1 MNEFVRIG
9 TRTRYRFDVNSDAAM
24 LAVGYR
30 HEIYTQEGVLFANVM
45 KSVAYVAVGY
55 DAAGNIVL
63 EKWRIRMRSNELD
76 LSY

>member
-24 LAVGYR
+24 LSIGYR

-45 KSVAYVAVGY
+45 KTEIGRAHV
-55 DAAGNIVL
+55 
-63 EKWRIRMRSNELD
+63 
-76 LSY
+76 